1 MVACQNADCFRPA
14 EPDLKLSDRRV
25 NSGAR
30 IGSDRLRP
38 DGESLVRLSIEKQML
53 GPSLVILRKRMQC
66 SSQIEQIK
74 VNGNLLLS
82 CPR

>member
-1 MVACQNADCFRPA
+1 
-14 EPDLKLSDRRV
+14 
-25 NSGAR
+25 
-30 IGSDRLRP
+30 
-38 DGESLVRLSIEKQML
+38 LSIEKQML

>member
-53 GPSLVILRKRMQC
+53 GPFPCHFAKEDAMFLANRANQS
-66 SSQIEQIK
+66 
-74 VNGNLLLS
+74 
-82 CPR
+82 